1 MALKE
6 LLADPSQFKYNS
18 RNLKYG
24 NDRPG
29 GGSSKQP
36 FIQTKL
42 PSVESE
48 PTTTFPDFLLRD
60 PKNALNNRVDDL
72 ERITKFLVSRE
83 GGLFIAKQELLSLQN
98 PIVPG
103 RPNRATPT
111 SGMYNPL
118 MTLAQVGASG
128 TGLHIEK
135 QGLYP
140 IWDKTEKYEYQ
151 YKNLYNFDQTNRLT
165 ILYERK
171 IEGNATYGIGAPT
184 GVSTDPNNI
193 LSYSGGP
200 NSLKGIGKTVIP
212 FADTRVYSKGNLAKQ
227 KGALKTSKEK
237 AALVNYN
244 YNNYLG
250 ATKQA
255 LSGSYV
261 TTTPLIPGSVSY
273 ITWLTDNNNIYPGG
287 AIVLDNK
294 STSTSR
300 TTQLGVFTYTQSQLR
315 DQNVIGFD
323 GDTSLSTIE
332 DFRKK
337 ISDSNTTPA
346 DKRKQAQQGLIY
358 FDYRSNKVNREQRV
372 GLGNPGKRTG
382 DRSKLTNYIVDT
394 VDRINILPAYY
405 SDIVADGNT
414 LTRDLVKFRFEIIDN
429 AKPTHSTFLHFRA
442 FLGAINDNFRSEW
455 DSTKYV
461 GRGEKFYNYT
471 GFTREISFSF
481 KVHPQTRAEMKSIYQ
496 KLNLLAAS
504 LAPDYRNGYMKGNL
518 IRLTIGDYLYIVPG
532 FISNLTYN
540 IPEEAAWEIALNS
553 PEGQSDYGMLETPKY
568 FEVSVNF
575 TPIHD
580 FAPRLGTTTETAFIT
595 PQHPTAQNPYLS
607 SPSGSNS
614 QGRPS
619 FTDRTVSY
627 VRRTSTDRTDLDSTT
642 AANLEP
648 FATYGSTPENLQA
661 IQVPEPPG
669 GQTNF
674 TGNAPAG
681 NTPELIL

>member
-6 LLADPSQFKYNS
+6 LLTDPTQFKYNS
-18 RNLKYG
+18 RSLKYG

-48 PTTTFPDFLLRD
+48 PTSVWPDFLLRD
-60 PKNALNNRVDDL
+60 PKNALNDRADDL

-103 RPNRATPT
+103 RPNRATAT

-151 YKNLYNFDQTNRLT
+151 YKNLYNFNTTNRLT
-165 ILYERK
+165 VLFERK
-171 IEGNATYGIGAPT
+171 IGDLTVEDPTFRKTNFTYGVGAPT
-184 GVSTDPNNI
+184 GVSNDPTTL

-200 NSLKGIGKTVIP
+200 NSLKGLGKTTIP
-212 FADTRVYSKGNLAKQ
+212 FAGDRVYSGANLNKQQSALTRSTTKASLINYDYTRYLGVSNKAVDLGYASDVASRRQQQLNGTETLVANESFLNNQIAEDRKTFTFDPSVYYTVGTFPDSNSQKTTNLGVYTLTQ
-227 KGALKTSKEK
+227 KGLVAKTPI
-237 AALVNYN
+237 
-244 YNNYLG
+244 G
-250 ATKQA
+250 AT
-255 LSGSYV
+255 G
-261 TTTPLIPGSVSY
+261 
-273 ITWLTDNNNIYPGG
+273 N
-287 AIVLDNK
+287 
-294 STSTSR
+294 TS
-300 TTQLGVFTYTQSQLR
+300 LGTIFDFREEIRATYTQP
-315 DQNVIGFD
+315 V
-323 GDTSLSTIE
+323 
-332 DFRKK
+332 
-337 ISDSNTTPA
+337 
-346 DKRKQAQQGLIY
+346 DKVKQDQQGLIF
-358 FDYRSNKVNREQRV
+358 FDYTSAKVNREQRI
-372 GLGNPGKRTG
+372 GLGNPGKRTR
-382 DRSKLTNYIVDT
+382 DRSKLTTYDNST
-394 VDRINILPAYY
+394 VDRINILPPYY
-405 SDIVADGNT
+405 SDIVADATT

-429 AKPTHSTFLHFRA
+429 TKPSHSTFLHFRA
-442 FLGAINDNFRSEW
+442 FLGAISDNFRSEW

-471 GFTREISFSF
+471 GFNREINFSF
-481 KVHPQTRAEMKSIYQ
+481 KVHPQSRAEMRSIYQ

-553 PEGQSDYGMLETPKY
+553 PEGGSDSGMLETPKF
-568 FEVSVNF
+568 FEVNVNF

-580 FAPRLGTTTETAFIT
+580 FAPQLGTTVQTAFIT
-595 PQHPTAQNPYLS
+595 PQAATKDGNAYLGGL
-607 SPSGSNS
+607 SGSNS
-614 QGRPS
+614 DAGTAYTNRD
-619 FTDRTVSY
+619 FSY
-627 VRRTSTDRTDLDSTT
+627 VWRTPDDTTSFSSET
-642 AANLEP
+642 AANLQQ
-648 FATYGSTPENLQA
+648 FSS
-661 IQVPEPPG
+661 
-669 GQTNF
+669 
-674 TGNAPAG
+674 
-681 NTPELIL
+681 

>member
-6 LLADPSQFKYNS
+6 LLTDPTQFKYNS
-18 RNLKYG
+18 RSLKYG

-48 PTTTFPDFLLRD
+48 PTSVWPDFLLRD
-60 PKNALNNRVDDL
+60 PKNALNDRADDL
-72 ERITKFLVSRE
+72 ERISKFLVSRE

-103 RPNRATPT
+103 RPNRSTPT

-140 IWDKTEKYEYQ
+140 IWDSTQKYEYQ
-151 YKNLYNFDQTNRLT
+151 YKNLYNTDTTNRLT

-171 IEGNATYGIGAPT
+171 VEGNTTFGIGAPT
-184 GVSTDPNNI
+184 GVSSNPNNL

-200 NSLKGIGKTVIP
+200 NSLKGLGKTTIP
-212 FADTRVYSKGNLAKQ
+212 FAGDRVYSGGNIRKQ
-227 KGALKTSKEK
+227 GKALTISKEK
-237 AALVNYN
+237 ASLVNYN

-261 TTTPLIPGSVSY
+261 TKEPLTPGKVVY
-273 ITWLTDNNNIYPGG
+273 VTWLADNNKIFPGG
-287 AIVLDNK
+287 PLVLDNK

-300 TTQLGVFTYTQSQLR
+300 STKLGVFTYTQIQLR
-315 DQNVIGFD
+315 DQSIIGFD
-323 GDTSLSTIE
+323 GSTSLSEIQ
-332 DFRKK
+332 DFRKT
-337 ISDSNTTPA
+337 ILESTATTQA
-346 DKRKQAQQGLIY
+346 DKRKQAQEGLIY
-358 FDYRSNKVNREQRV
+358 FDYTSNKVNREQRI
-372 GLGNPGKRTG
+372 GLGNPGKRTR
-382 DRSKLTNYIVDT
+382 DRSKLTNYDNST
-394 VDRINILPAYY
+394 VDRINILPPYY
-405 SDIVADGNT
+405 SDVVADPDT
-414 LTRDLVKFRFEIIDN
+414 LTRDLVKFRFEIVDN
-429 AKPTHSTFLHFRA
+429 TRPSHSTFLHFRA
-442 FLGAINDNFRSEW
+442 FLGAINDNFKAEW

-461 GRGEKFYNYT
+461 GRGERFYNYT
-471 GFTREISFSF
+471 GFMREISFSF
-481 KVHPQTRAEMKSIYQ
+481 KVHPQSRAEMKSIYQ

-518 IRLTIGDYLYIVPG
+518 IRLTIGDYLYVVPG
-532 FISNLTYN
+532 FISTLNYT

-553 PEGQSDYGMLETPKY
+553 PEGGSDSGLLETPKF
-568 FEVSVNF
+568 FEVNVNF

-580 FAPRLGTTTETAFIT
+580 FAPQLGTTYKTAFIT
-595 PQHPTAQNPYLS
+595 PQSKQDAVNPYLADEETFKDD
-607 SPSGSNS
+607 N
-614 QGRPS
+614 
-619 FTDRTVSY
+619 FDYVVRTANG
-627 VRRTSTDRTDLDSTT
+627 RTDFTNET
-642 AANLEP
+642 AANLKQ
-648 FATYGSTPENLQA
+648 FATYGSTSENLQA
-661 IQVPEPPG
+661 IQVPEAPG

-674 TGNAPAG
+674 TGNALVG
-681 NTPELIL
+681 TNPELTFP

>member
-6 LLADPSQFKYNS
+6 LLTDPTQFKYNS
-18 RNLKYG
+18 RSLKYG

-48 PTTTFPDFLLRD
+48 PTSVWPDFLLRD
-60 PKNALNNRVDDL
+60 PKNALNDRADDL
-72 ERITKFLVSRE
+72 ERISKFLVSRE

-103 RPNRATPT
+103 RPNRATAT

-151 YKNLYNFDQTNRLT
+151 YKNLYNLDQTNRLT

-171 IEGNATYGIGAPT
+171 IEDNATFGAGALT
-184 GVSTDPNNI
+184 GVSLDPNSI

-200 NSLKGIGKTVIP
+200 NSLKGIGKTTIP
-212 FADTRVYSKGNLAKQ
+212 FAGDRVYSGANLRKQ
-227 KGALKTSKEK
+227 QSALTRSGTK
-237 AALVNYN
+237 ASLVNYD
-244 YNNYLG
+244 YTRYLG
-250 ATKQA
+250 ASNKAINLGYASDKISNPQIYLNNQINANNTGFTFDPSVYFAKATFPDTNAQKTTAFGAYTLTQKQLLA
-255 LSGSYV
+255 R
-261 TTTPLIPGSVSY
+261 TPIGR
-273 ITWLTDNNNIYPGG
+273 NE
-287 AIVLDNK
+287 
-294 STSTSR
+294 STSLSDIQDFR
-300 TTQLGVFTYTQSQLR
+300 RQIRETYTQP
-315 DQNVIGFD
+315 
-323 GDTSLSTIE
+323 
-332 DFRKK
+332 
-337 ISDSNTTPA
+337 SD
-346 DKRKQAQQGLIY
+346 KVKQDRQGLIS
-358 FDYRSNKVNREQRV
+358 FDYTSPKVNREQRI
-372 GLGNPGKRTG
+372 GLGNPGGRG
-382 DRSKLTNYIVDT
+382 RSRGKLTYYTNDAL
-394 VDRINILPAYY
+394 DRINVLPAYY
-405 SDIVADGNT
+405 SDVVADADT

-429 AKPTHSTFLHFRA
+429 TKPSHSTFLHFRA
-442 FLGAINDNFRSEW
+442 FLGAISDNFRSEW

-471 GFTREISFSF
+471 GFNREINFSF
-481 KVHPQTRAEMKSIYQ
+481 KVHPQSRAEMRSIYQ

-518 IRLTIGDYLYIVPG
+518 VRLTIGDYLYIVPG

-553 PEGQSDYGMLETPKY
+553 PEGESDFGMLETPKF
-568 FEVSVNF
+568 FEVNVNF

-580 FAPRLGTTTETAFIT
+580 FAPQLGTTAKTAFIT
-595 PQHPTAQNPYLS
+595 PQAATADGNAYLS
-607 SPSGSNS
+607 GLGASGSY
-614 QGRPS
+614 
-619 FTDRTVSY
+619 TDRDFSY
-627 VRRTSTDRTDLDSTT
+627 VRRTSTDTTDLTNVD
-642 AANLEP
+642 AANLKKFTSAGSVE
-648 FATYGSTPENLQA
+648 ATILTPEITPN
-661 IQVPEPPG
+661 
-669 GQTNF
+669 QTNL
-674 TGNAPAG
+674 TGNTPAG
-681 NTPELIL
+681 NNPELVLQ

>member
-6 LLADPSQFKYNS
+6 LLTDPTQFKYNS
-18 RNLKYG
+18 RSLKYG

-48 PTTTFPDFLLRD
+48 PTSVWPDFLLRD
-60 PKNALNNRVDDL
+60 PKNALNDRADDL
-72 ERITKFLVSRE
+72 ERISKFLVSRE

-103 RPNRATPT
+103 RPNRATAT

-151 YKNLYNFDQTNRLT
+151 YKNLYNFNTTNRLT
-165 ILYERK
+165 VLFERK
-171 IEGNATYGIGAPT
+171 IGDLTTEDPTFRKTNFTYGVGAPT
-184 GVSTDPNNI
+184 GVSNDPTTL

-200 NSLKGIGKTVIP
+200 NSLKGLGRTTIP
-212 FADTRVYSKGNLAKQ
+212 FAGDRVYSGANLNKQQSALTRSATKASLINYDYTRYLGVSNKAVDLGYASDIASRRQQQLNGTETLVANESFLNNQISEEKTSFTFDPSVYYTVGTFPDSNPQKTTALGVYTLTQ
-227 KGALKTSKEK
+227 KG
-237 AALVNYN
+237 LVTRTPI
-244 YNNYLG
+244 G
-250 ATKQA
+250 AT
-255 LSGSYV
+255 G
-261 TTTPLIPGSVSY
+261 
-273 ITWLTDNNNIYPGG
+273 N
-287 AIVLDNK
+287 
-294 STSTSR
+294 TS
-300 TTQLGVFTYTQSQLR
+300 LGTIFDFREEIRATYTQP
-315 DQNVIGFD
+315 V
-323 GDTSLSTIE
+323 
-332 DFRKK
+332 
-337 ISDSNTTPA
+337 
-346 DKRKQAQQGLIY
+346 DKVKQDQQGLIF
-358 FDYRSNKVNREQRV
+358 FDYTSAKVNREQRI
-372 GLGNPGKRTG
+372 GLGNPGKRTR
-382 DRSKLTNYIVDT
+382 DRSKLATYDNDT
-394 VDRINILPAYY
+394 VDRINMLPPYY
-405 SDIVADGNT
+405 SDVVADPGT

-429 AKPTHSTFLHFRA
+429 TKPTHSTFIHFRA
-442 FLGAINDNFRSEW
+442 FLGAISDNFRSEW

-471 GFTREISFSF
+471 GFNREINFSF
-481 KVHPQTRAEMKSIYQ
+481 KVHPQSRAEMRSIYQ

-553 PEGQSDYGMLETPKY
+553 PEGGSDSGMLETPKF
-568 FEVSVNF
+568 FEVNVNF

-580 FAPRLGTTTETAFIT
+580 FAPQLGTTVQTAFIT
-595 PQHPTAQNPYLS
+595 PQAATKDGNAYLGGL
-607 SPSGSNS
+607 SGSNS
-614 QGRPS
+614 DAGTAYTNRD
-619 FTDRTVSY
+619 FSY
-627 VRRTSTDRTDLDSTT
+627 VWRTPDDTTSFSSET
-642 AANLEP
+642 AANLQQ
-648 FATYGSTPENLQA
+648 FSS
-661 IQVPEPPG
+661 
-669 GQTNF
+669 
-674 TGNAPAG
+674 
-681 NTPELIL
+681 

>member
-18 RNLKYG
+18 RSLKYG

-103 RPNRATPT
+103 RPNRATPI

-171 IEGNATYGIGAPT
+171 IEGNAAFGVGAPT
-184 GVSTDPNNI
+184 GVSLDPNTI

-212 FADTRVYSKGNLAKQ
+212 FADNRAYSRENLRKQ
-227 KGALKTSKEK
+227 KAALQTSKEK
-237 AALVNYN
+237 ASLINYD
-244 YNNYLG
+244 YTKYLG
-250 ATKQA
+250 ASNK
-255 LSGSYV
+255 
-261 TTTPLIPGSVSY
+261 
-273 ITWLTDNNNIYPGG
+273 
-287 AIVLDNK
+287 AID
-294 STSTSR
+294 
-300 TTQLGVFTYTQSQLR
+300 LGYAS
-315 DQNVIGFD
+315 D
-323 GDTSLSTIE
+323 
-332 DFRKK
+332 K
-337 ISDSNTTPA
+337 ISDSQIYLNNQINANNTGFTFDPSVYFA
-346 DKRKQAQQGLIY
+346 KATFPDTNAQKTTAFGAYTLTQKQLLARIPIGRNESTSLSDIQDFRRQIRETYTQPSDKVKQDRQGLIS
-358 FDYRSNKVNREQRV
+358 FDYTSPKVNREQRI
-372 GLGNPGKRTG
+372 GLGNPGGRG
-382 DRSKLTNYIVDT
+382 RSRGKLTYYTNDAL
-394 VDRINILPAYY
+394 DRINVLPAYY
-405 SDIVADGNT
+405 SDIVADADT

-429 AKPTHSTFLHFRA
+429 TKPSHSTFLHFRA

-481 KVHPQTRAEMKSIYQ
+481 KVHPQSRAEMRSIYQ

-553 PEGQSDYGMLETPKY
+553 PEGESDFGMLETPKY
-568 FEVSVNF
+568 FEVNVNF

-580 FAPRLGTTTETAFIT
+580 FAPQLGTTAKTAFIT
-595 PQHPTAQNPYLS
+595 PQPATADGNAYLS
-607 SPSGSNS
+607 GLGASGSY
-614 QGRPS
+614 
-619 FTDRTVSY
+619 TDRDFSY
-627 VRRTSTDRTDLDSTT
+627 VRRTSTDTTDLSNVD
-642 AANLEP
+642 AANLKKFTSAGSVE
-648 FATYGSTPENLQA
+648 ATILTPEITPN
-661 IQVPEPPG
+661 
-669 GQTNF
+669 QTNL

-681 NTPELIL
+681 NNPELVLQ